1 MYPYYMISCYN
12 DTKPHIRTLLFCFLQ
27 IDAHVHMQTF
37 TVLPFNGLEIKILTF
52 SVNFQASGNIEKK
65 IIQVFLLL
73 VDAIMDSLNTAY

>member
-37 TVLPFNGLEIKILTF
+37 TVLPFNGLEIKIPTF
-52 SVNFQASGNIEKK
+52 SVNFQASVNIEKNCTG
-65 IIQVFLLL
+65 LS
-73 VDAIMDSLNTAY
+73 AIGRCHNGFT

>member
-1 MYPYYMISCYN
+1 MISCYN
-12 DTKPHIRTLLFCFLQ
+12 DTKPHTRTLLFCFLQ
-27 IDAHVHMQTF
+27 IDAHTF

-65 IIQVFLLL
+65 FIQVFLLL